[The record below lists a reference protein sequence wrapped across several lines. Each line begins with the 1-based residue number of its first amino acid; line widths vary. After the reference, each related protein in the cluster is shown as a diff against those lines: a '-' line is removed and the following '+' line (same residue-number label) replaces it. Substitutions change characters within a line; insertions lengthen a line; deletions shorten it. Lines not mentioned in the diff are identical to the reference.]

1 MAQNGE
7 NSRLKVLELDNCP
20 LISDASLNRIHS
32 LVTLE
37 RLELYDCQLIT
48 RPGIRRLR
56 QALPALKIHA
66 YFAPTTP
73 PLPNGEDG
81 MEGGIGGLLPAGA
94 DGPLPAGERP
104 ICKCCIII

>member
-1 MAQNGE
+1 MAHNGE

-56 QALPALKIHA
+56 LALPALRIHA
-66 YFAPTTP
+66 YFAPQTP
-73 PLPNGEDG
+73 PLPHEEG
-81 MEGGIGGLLPAGA
+81 MEGHGGMIGPGAPGALPG
-94 DGPLPAGERP
+94 GERP